1 MEIRRRGFS
10 LRTPRG
16 TSTPM
21 PMRILF
27 FACLA
32 SPLLHASV
40 TLPKVLGSH
49 MVLQRDRP
57 IHVWGWSD
65 PGEKVSVSLNGT
77 DRSTAGNSAGRW
89 SIYLPPQ
96 SAGGPFQLK
105 IQGTNQLLL
114 EDVLIGDVWFASG
127 QSNMEM
133 PLSGFAGSAEVKN
146 SADEISRANLP
157 TVRLLLVPRK
167 PSAFPLTDMESSSGW
182 AACTPETAA
191 KFSAVAYF
199 FGRAI
204 SADQHVPI
212 GLINSTWG
220 GTPAEAW
227 TSLEGIAA
235 DASLMPVFAARAQ
248 MISEQAELLETIAA
262 EERADVL
269 AKSKNQAAPTHRW
282 RPDLSSWDPSWL
294 FNGMVAPF
302 VGYPIK
308 GVIWY
313 QGESNASPERAS
325 LYERLFPAMIQDWR
339 AHWRQGD
346 FPFLY
351 VQISSYEA
359 GQSANW
365 PLVREAQR
373 QTLSLVDTGMAV
385 TIDVGD
391 AHNVHPA
398 DKQTVGARLAL
409 AARALA
415 YGEAIE
421 YSGPAFR
428 QATPEAGTL
437 RVWFDHAD
445 GLKSKGRNLSGF
457 EIAGDDGHF
466 VAANARID
474 GSTVIVSD
482 RDVGQP
488 RWVRYC
494 WSNVPAASLYNSA
507 DLPASPF
514 SSSGNLPHSDSE
526 R

>member
-1 MEIRRRGFS
+1 MTARI
-10 LRTPRG
+10 PRAFWLFKSHGG
-16 TSTPM
+16 TWSK
-21 PMRILF
+21 RILF
-27 FACLA
+27 LACLT
-32 SPLLHASV
+32 SPLLDASV
-40 TLPKVLGSH
+40 TLPRVLASH

-57 IHVWGWSD
+57 IHLWGWAD
-65 PGEKVSVSLNGT
+65 AGEKISISLNGA
-77 DRSTAGNSAGRW
+77 DRSTATNPAGRW

-96 SAGGPFQLK
+96 AAGGPFQLR
-105 IQGTNQLLL
+105 IQGTNQVVLD
-114 EDVLIGDVWFASG
+114 DVLIGDVWFASG

-133 PLSGFAGSAEVKN
+133 PLSGFPGSAEVKN
-146 SADEISRANLP
+146 SAEEISRANLP
-157 TVRLLLVPRK
+157 NVRLLLVPRK
-167 PSAFPLTDMESSSGW
+167 ASAYPLTDMETGPGW
-182 AACTPETAA
+182 AACTSETAA

-204 SADQHVPI
+204 AMDQHVPI
-212 GLINSTWG
+212 GLIDSTWG

-227 TSLEGIAA
+227 TSLEGIGA
-235 DASLMPVFAARAQ
+235 DASLMPVFAARAH
-248 MISEQAELLETIAA
+248 MIAEEAELLETVAA
-262 EERADVL
+262 EKRADAL
-269 AKSKNQAAPTHRW
+269 AKSRNQSARTHKW

-313 QGESNASPERAS
+313 QGESNSSPDRAS
-325 LYERLFPAMIQDWR
+325 LYARLFPAMITDWR
-339 AHWRQGD
+339 GHWQQGD

-351 VQISSYEA
+351 VQISSFEA
-359 GQSANW
+359 GQSENW

-373 QTLSLVDTGMAV
+373 RTLSLVNTGMAV
-385 TIDVGD
+385 TVDVGD

-409 AARALA
+409 AARTLA
-415 YGEAIE
+415 YGEMIE

-437 RVWFDHAD
+437 RIWFDHAE
-445 GLKSKGRNLSGF
+445 GLKFKSGSASGF
-457 EIAGDDGHF
+457 EIAGGDGHF
-466 VAANARID
+466 VTANARID
-474 GSTVIVSD
+474 GSTVVASS
-482 RDVGQP
+482 RDVPVP

-514 SSSGNLPHSDSE
+514 SSADDLLDSDLE
-526 R
+526 